1 MELLKQYSFSKELFF
16 TGLNS
21 LLIILLLSTLVVGDE
36 SAVRN
41 FFGAVSILYLAFSFK
56 NTRFLCGSHI
66 YWLLS
71 MLIFGFYHILHITLL
86 GDIGSHFSGY
96 VKFLLLPLF
105 IIYLLNTGFWRFS
118 IYLGAVIGSAFSI
131 YFGYL
136 EIKVNPYWHR
146 LEIGHNPIVLAWLLL
161 IFFLVLLESLFE
173 YKSLFLKMV
182 SLVFLTSLFAL
193 ISYTGVRG
201 AFVVLCFILIVYFV
215 RWIQPCSI
223 KIKSTALILFIAVF
237 SVLLISVSKHPSIA
251 IRMKSTIIELE
262 QMQSGNLNT
271 SIGLRLNSW
280 YVTGVM
286 IQERPIL
293 GYGESRDF
301 LIAESQRVAS
311 EKEIDLNAVA
321 MLQHVHNQFL
331 QIWLEYGF
339 LGFVLLCFV
348 FMALVSK
355 PPQGAYWL
363 LYSFL
368 FMFVFLSITD
378 STFKNNVLVTA
389 FFVVGSILRLY
400 KDPKVAK
407 SFSQKS

>member
-1 MELLKQYSFSKELFF
+1 M
-16 TGLNS
+16 
-21 LLIILLLSTLVVGDE
+21 VGDA
-36 SAVRN
+36 STVRN
-41 FFGAVSILYLAFSFK
+41 IFALIAILYLGFSFK
-56 NTRFLCGSHI
+56 KIGFMCGSHV
-66 YWLLS
+66 YWLLAVF
-71 MLIFGFYHILHITLL
+71 IFGLYHVLHILLF
-86 GDIGSHFSGY
+86 GDLDAHLSGY
-96 VKFLLLPLF
+96 IKFLLIPLF
-105 IIYLLNTGFWRFS
+105 IIYLFNTGFWRFS
-118 IYLGAVIGSAFSI
+118 IYLGVVIGSTLAV
-131 YFGYL
+131 YYGYL
-136 EIKVNPYWHR
+136 EIKAHPYWHR
-146 LEIGHNPIVLAWLLL
+146 LKIGHNSIVLAWLLL
-161 IFFLVLLESLFE
+161 LYSLVMLESLFE
-173 YKSLFLKMV
+173 YKNLLMKLV
-182 SLVFLTSLFAL
+182 SLVCFAALCVL

-201 AFVVLCFILIVYFV
+201 AYIVLCFIVIAYFS
-215 RWIQPCSI
+215 RWIKPYSI
-223 KIKSTALILFIAVF
+223 KIKSAALILFLCAFGVF
-237 SVLLISVSKHPSIA
+237 SIWVSNQPSIA
-251 IRMKSTIIELE
+251 IRIKSTVTELE
-262 QMQSGNLNT
+262 QIQSGNLNT

-348 FMALVSK
+348 FMAIVNK
-355 PPQGAYWL
+355 PPQGGSWL

-368 FMFVFLSITD
+368 FMFVFLSMTD

-400 KDPKVAK
+400 KDPMVAK
-407 SFSQKS
+407 SFAEKS